1 MAHKL
6 LVLFSIVAC
15 VISLGATA
23 CSKDQVVRGQLVD
36 KVCYL
41 GDPKANRGDNH
52 PGMAS
57 DCATTCAQKGSP
69 VALVTDEGKLYE
81 IAGPLAADRNAKL
94 VPHIAH
100 TVEIRGE
107 VTEEYGEFTIAA
119 AELKRLD
126 R

>member
-94 VPHIAH
+94 VPHIAR

-107 VTEEYGEFTIAA
+107 VTEEYGEFTIVA

>member
-23 CSKDQVVRGQLVD
+23 CSKDQAVRGQLVD

-94 VPHIAH
+94 VPHIAR

-107 VTEEYGEFTIAA
+107 VTEEYGEFTIVA